1 MNKPEMTFQVRFDK
15 ETADNLRLDAGTTI
29 LGGELVAIDFQGSRF
44 KNVYSRLNLISVD
57 DGLPEPIDTNH
68 EYRHEDKKL
77 LVRYWDEGYESY
89 QFNFAWAILSHED
102 EDIEPDHETPDGEQ
116 FYFELVHELSEKVKV
131 THWMYLPYME

>member
-44 KNVYSRLNLISVD
+44 KNTYSQLNLISVD

-68 EYRHEDKKL
+68 EYRHYSKKL
-77 LVRYWDEGYESY
+77 LVRYWDEGYEQY
-89 QFNFAWAILSHED
+89 VFDFAWAILSHED
-102 EDIEPDHETPDGEQ
+102 EDIEPDHKTPDGEQ
-116 FYFELVHELSEKVKV
+116 FYFELVSGFSEKVKV
-131 THWMYLPYME
+131 SHWMYLPDME